1 MSWYS
6 WMISLGNQFRDI
18 TPFVFVF
25 SLLFAIKWFL
35 KEENNYYIIPAV
47 AASISL
53 LLIVYDVAAY

>member
-1 MSWYS
+1 
-6 WMISLGNQFRDI
+6 MISLGNQFRDI

-35 KEENNYYIIPAV
+35 REENKYYIIPAV